1 MPNRVERWSSS
12 MSRFIKNQWRVL
24 FILGLQALFIL
35 LLTSTNTDQKV
46 YIRNLVFSDFV
57 ADSKATAEDQVNALI
72 ANGFK
77 TDAAAAAYLP
87 YLNPSFQQE
96 LTRLQKDQ
104 QLKGRAL
111 ALAIVARLGDPK
123 ESQICGVESLGKVVF
138 DTDTGQGCCS
148 DFSKA
153 WLFYANHLG
162 LPARE
167 VNNLGHTTVEY
178 WDAALRKWVWLD
190 PFMRMEMTDAN
201 GLPLNQFEIRR
212 MSLVETVR
220 FVRLPGAQT
229 GFEPRAYAGYHPS
242 QYAAISWR
250 RGVNFLEVEAWDT
263 RLRALGLP
271 KSLRQLA
278 LLTTGVQPR
287 WLVLTTN
294 ALAFYMTLLQ
304 GLFLAV
310 LGFFVVLDAWL
321 VVRVA
326 VWVRRG

>member
-1 MPNRVERWSSS
+1 
-12 MSRFIKNQWRVL
+12 MSQFIKYQWRVL
-24 FILGLQALFIL
+24 FILGLQSLFL
-35 LLTSTNTDQKV
+35 LLLASTNTDQKV

-57 ADSKATAEDQVNALI
+57 ADSRAAAQDRVNALI
-72 ANGFK
+72 ADGFK
-77 TDAAAAAYLP
+77 TDTSAAAYLP
-87 YLNPSFQQE
+87 YLNPRFQQE

-111 ALAIVARLGDPK
+111 ALAIAARLGDPK
-123 ESQICGVESLGKVVF
+123 NSQICGVESLGRVVF
-138 DTDTGQGCCS
+138 DTDSGQGCCS

-190 PFMRMEMTDAN
+190 PFMRMEMTDAE

-212 MSLVETVR
+212 MSLAETVR
-220 FVRLPGAQT
+220 FVRLPGAQA

-294 ALAFYMTLLQ
+294 ALAFYLTLLQ
-304 GLFLAV
+304 GLFLSV
-310 LGFFVVLDAWL
+310 VGFFVALDGWL
-321 VVRVA
+321 LFRLA
-326 VWVRRG
+326 LWVRGRRRVG

>member
-1 MPNRVERWSSS
+1 MV
-12 MSRFIKNQWRVL
+12 
-24 FILGLQALFIL
+24 
-35 LLTSTNTDQKV
+35 TS
-46 YIRNLVFSDFV
+46 LVGTTCPAS
-57 ADSKATAEDQVNALI
+57 
-72 ANGFK
+72 
-77 TDAAAAAYLP
+77 
-87 YLNPSFQQE
+87 LNV
-96 LTRLQKDQ
+96 
-104 QLKGRAL
+104 
-111 ALAIVARLGDPK
+111 IVARLGDPK

-178 WDAALRKWVWLD
+178 WDAALRKWAWLD
-190 PFMRMEMTDAN
+190 PFMRMEMTDAD

-220 FVRLPGAQT
+220 FVRLPGAQA

-310 LGFFVVLDAWL
+310 LGFFAVVDAWL
-321 VVRVA
+321 VFRLA
-326 VWVRRG
+326 VWAARRRRRGA